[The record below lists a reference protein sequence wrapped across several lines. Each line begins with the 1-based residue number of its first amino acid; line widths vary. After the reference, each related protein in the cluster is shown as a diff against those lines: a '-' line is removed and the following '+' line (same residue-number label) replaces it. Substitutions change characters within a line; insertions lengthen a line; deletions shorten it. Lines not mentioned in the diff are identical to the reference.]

1 MSSTK
6 VLYVGLAAGAYGVIA
21 CYWFTKVMILVP
33 EPYLDEVFHVRQA
46 QAYLAHQWQVWDPKI
61 TTPPGLY
68 LLSVFLDQIFC
79 RIPIISDLY
88 LSGDPTNRMRS
99 INLLAALLVLP
110 WSIWALSALVS
121 RKTISSGDKAN
132 AQRPVCSKPALRE
145 TLLAAD
151 AHTALN
157 ICLFPPLFF
166 FYALYYTDV
175 WSAVLVLQ
183 TLKTSYPW
191 FWGIAALCF
200 RQTNIFWVAIFPAGL
215 EVVRTLKRKGSI
227 TRGGN
232 TSLAAITERSWKHSA
247 VYDPI
252 VSEACFEDY
261 ARVSLSVGVA
271 AIANIGLVFRA
282 LIPHLVTLSVFTV
295 FVLRNGGVVL
305 GDKSNHV
312 ATIHIPQILY
322 IWPYIL
328 FFSFPILYPY
338 LFNALL
344 PQHWMPPYLRHG
356 SLSNR
361 LPRLIITIPALG
373 LILAATYFN
382 TIIHPFTLADNRH
395 YVFYVFR
402 ILLRHPAIKY
412 LVAPVYYL
420 CAWGAVTA
428 LGGISSDPRPLVS
441 QSQSSE
447 TGSIKNK
454 QEHMDSSPEANR
466 TSFVIIW
473 LSTTSLSLI
482 TAPLVEPRYFII
494 PWVIWRINQP
504 MQLQKASCHQLW
516 LETAWFII
524 VNLVTGYIFL
534 YWGYQWAQEPG
545 KVQRFMCGNNAG
557 YEYRNTVAAEL
568 RKSSRVSTVLDMD
581 VVSSSDET
589 AYANIAITAAKK
601 ITAGEADR
609 GLLIGGTRLVVAIS
623 ANKVKGM
630 RALTVHQYMIAIVP

>member
-1 MSSTK
+1 MLSTK
-6 VLYVGLAAGAYGVIA
+6 VFIVGLAAGVYGVIA
-21 CYWFTKVMILVP
+21 CYWFTKVIILVP
-33 EPYLDEVFHVRQA
+33 KPYLDEVFHVRQA
-46 QAYLAHQWQVWDPKI
+46 QAYLAHQWHVWDPKI

-79 RIPIISDLY
+79 RIPMISDLY
-88 LSGDPTNRMRS
+88 LSGDPTARMRS

-110 WSIWALSALVS
+110 WSTWALCALVS
-121 RKTISSGDKAN
+121 RRTTSSGDEAN
-132 AQRPVCSKPALRE
+132 AQRPASSKPALRE
-145 TLLAAD
+145 TLLVID

-200 RQTNIFWVAIFPAGL
+200 RQTNVFWVAIFPAGL

-227 TRGGN
+227 MEGGN
-232 TSLAAITERSWKHSA
+232 TSLAAITERSWRHSA

-261 ARVSLSVGVA
+261 AKVSLSVGIA
-271 AIANIGLVFRA
+271 AIVNIGLVFRA
-282 LIPHLVTLSVFTV
+282 LIPHLATLSVFTV
-295 FVLRNGGVVL
+295 FIIRNGGVVL
-305 GDKSNHV
+305 GRSRIQSTHDRQAKSVEGDKSNHV
-312 ATIHIPQILY
+312 ATIHIPQVLY

-338 LFNALL
+338 FFNALL
-344 PQHWMPPYLRHG
+344 PQHWMPPYFRHG

-361 LPRLIITIPALG
+361 LPRLSITIPVLS
-373 LILAATYFN
+373 LILAAIYFN

-402 ILLRHPAIKY
+402 ILLRHPTIKY

-420 CAWGAVTA
+420 CAWAAVTA
-428 LGGISSDPRPLVS
+428 LGGISSDPQPVVS
-441 QSQSSE
+441 QSQSLGTRS
-447 TGSIKNK
+447 TKNK
-454 QEHMDSSPEANR
+454 QEHIDSSPEANR
-466 TSFVIIW
+466 VSFVIIW

-504 MQLQKASCHQLW
+504 IQLQKASGHRLW
-516 LETAWFII
+516 LETTWFII

-545 KVQRFMCGNNAG
+545 KVQRFMW
-557 YEYRNTVAAEL
+557 
-568 RKSSRVSTVLDMD
+568 
-581 VVSSSDET
+581 
-589 AYANIAITAAKK
+589 
-601 ITAGEADR
+601 
-609 GLLIGGTRLVVAIS
+609 
-623 ANKVKGM
+623 
-630 RALTVHQYMIAIVP
+630 